1 MSRRS
6 VMFPA
11 ARLAMSTPLNL
22 ADLVGRILMSVIFVV
37 AGLDKAIDYAATR
50 SYMEL
55 HGVLSAFLPLVIVLE
70 LVGALAIS
78 IGYRTRVFAF
88 LLAAYVVLAALLFH
102 ADFNDPI
109 QQSLFMKNLA
119 MAGGFLVILARG
131 PGEWSL
137 DARIERQSGEPALI
151 PH

>member
-1 MSRRS
+1 
-6 VMFPA
+6 MFPA
-11 ARLAMSTPLNL
+11 GRLAMSTPLNL

-37 AGLDKAIDYAATR
+37 ASLDKAIDYAATR
-50 SYMEL
+50 DYMEL

-70 LVGALAIS
+70 FVGAVAIS
-78 IGYRTRVFAF
+78 IGYQTRVFSF

-131 PGEWSL
+131 PGDWSL
-137 DARIERQSGEPALI
+137 DARTEQQSGEPAVI